1 MLDTT
6 KLTTQE
12 NISLSDTIGLV
23 APKATPL
30 FSLLLAQ
37 GRTVK
42 AGGKY
47 HTWREKSL
55 DNSNATALEG
65 SIPTFVN
72 SGRAELSNVTQ
83 IFLKGTEVSGT
94 AQATEIGASQSDLL
108 LSEINDR
115 QIELA
120 IAIEKALL
128 TGVKNDGSNG
138 EARQMDGLVNWIHA
152 NNVVEA
158 DTTITEKDIRSL
170 AKALFEAGN
179 EEGEF
184 YAFVNSDMK
193 EAIDDIFADKYS
205 YIHKVN
211 DFGIVVDEI
220 VTSFGTINVVLD
232 RFAPANK
239 IVAVNVDA
247 LKLAMLREPHYEA
260 LAKNSDSEKGQVVG
274 ELSIEISSKKA
285 VAVLNFTPAVV

>member
-1 MLDTT
+1 MLDTN

-12 NISLSDTIGLV
+12 NINLSDTIGLV

-42 AGGKY
+42 AGAKY
-47 HTWREKSL
+47 HVWREKSL
-55 DNSNATALEG
+55 DNSDATSKEG
-65 SIPTFVN
+65 ATPNFVQ
-72 SGRAELSNVTQ
+72 SGRAELSAVTQ

-128 TGVKNDGSNG
+128 NGSKNNGSNG
-138 EARQMDGLVNWIHA
+138 EARKMDGLVNWIHA
-152 NNVVEA
+152 DNVVEA
-158 DTTITEKDIRSL
+158 DAVISEKDIRSL

-179 EEGEF
+179 EEGSF
-184 YAFVNSDMK
+184 YAFVNADMK
-193 EAIDDIFADKYS
+193 EAIDEIFADKYS
-205 YIHKVN
+205 YVHKTN
-211 DFGIVVDEI
+211 EFGIVVDEV

-239 IVAVNVDA
+239 IVAVNVEA
-247 LKLAMLREPHYEA
+247 LKLAMLREPQYEE
-260 LAKNSDSEKGQVVG
+260 LAKTGDSIKGQVVG
-274 ELSIEISSKKA
+274 ELTLEVASKKA
-285 VAVLNFTPAVV
+285 VAVLNFTPAV

>member
-6 KLTTQE
+6 KLTQQE
-12 NISLSDTIGLV
+12 NINLSDTIGLV

-42 AGGKY
+42 AGAKY
-47 HTWREKSL
+47 HVWREKSL
-55 DNSNATALEG
+55 DNSDATALEG
-65 SIPTFVN
+65 ATPKFVN
-72 SGRAELSNVTQ
+72 SGRAELSNPTQ
-83 IFLKGTEVSGT
+83 IFSKGTEVSST

-128 TGVKNDGSNG
+128 SGNKNDGSNG
-138 EARQMDGLVNWIHA
+138 EARQMDGLVNWIDSK
-152 NNVVEA
+152 NVVEA
-158 DTTITEKDIRSL
+158 EDVLNEKDIRSL

-179 EEGEF
+179 ESGEF
-184 YAFVNSDMK
+184 YAFVDADMK
-193 EAIDDIFADKYS
+193 EAIDEIFADKYS
-205 YIHKVN
+205 YVHKTN
-211 DFGIVVDEI
+211 EFGIVVDEV
-220 VTSFGTINVVLD
+220 VTSFGTLNIVLD
-232 RFAPANK
+232 RFSEANK

-247 LKLAMLREPHYEA
+247 LKIAMLREPHYEE
-260 LAKNSDSEKGQVVG
+260 LAKTGDSVKGMLVG
-274 ELSIEISSKKA
+274 ELTLEIASKKA
-285 VAVLNFTPAVV
+285 VAVLNVTPAV

>member
-6 KLTTQE
+6 KLTQQE
-12 NISLSDTIGLV
+12 NINLSDTIGLV

-42 AGGKY
+42 AGAKY
-47 HTWREKSL
+47 HVWREKTL
-55 DNSNATALEG
+55 DNGDATALEG
-65 SIPTFVN
+65 ATPKFVN

-94 AQATEIGASQSDLL
+94 AQATTETGVSDLL

-128 TGVKNDGSNG
+128 SGNKNDGSNG
-138 EARQMDGLVNWIHA
+138 EARQMDGLVNWIDSKT
-152 NNVVEA
+152 VVES
-158 DTTITEKDIRSL
+158 TTVTEKDIRTL
-170 AKALFEAGN
+170 AKTLFEAGN

-184 YAFVNSDMK
+184 YAFVNAEMK

-205 YIHKVN
+205 YVHKTN
-211 DFGIVVDEI
+211 EFGIVVDEV

-232 RFAPANK
+232 RFAPADK
-239 IVAVNVDA
+239 IIAVNVDA
-247 LKLAMLREPHYEA
+247 LKLVMLREPHYEE
-260 LAKNSDSEKGQVVG
+260 LAKTGDSIKGQVVG
-274 ELSIEISSKKA
+274 ELTLEVASKKA
-285 VAVLNFTPAVV
+285 VAVLNIPPAE